1 MSETGAAWLKGSVE
15 KYIHGLQEVARCIY
29 RRAGFFRMICE
40 RMVAPRVLPQ
50 PVRSILF
57 VCTGNLCRSPLA
69 EVYFREKARKE
80 GHLITVDSAGVETI
94 PGKPAHTLAKEIA
107 NQQGM
112 SLESHAA
119 KPLYQ
124 KLIQQSDLVLVME
137 IAQKDRVMKLY
148 PQHRH
153 KVFLLGQFCGRGSFD
168 IDDPHQST
176 KEDFQACFDQIRESC
191 DRVMQQLGG
200 QGLALM
206 PPVGP
211 KLKSK

>member
-1 MSETGAAWLKGSVE
+1 MSETGAAWLKGSVG
-15 KYIHGLQEVARCIY
+15 KYAHGLQEVARYIY
-29 RRAGFFRMICE
+29 RRVGFFRMACE
-40 RMVAPRVLPQ
+40 RIMAPRVLPQ

-80 GHLITVDSAGVETI
+80 GHLITVDSAGVEPI
-94 PGKPAHTLAKEIA
+94 PGNPAHTLAKEIA
-107 NQQGM
+107 NQQGI

-124 KLIQQSDLVLVME
+124 KLIEQSDLVLVME
-137 IAQKDRVMKLY
+137 VAQKDRVMKLY

-153 KVFLLGQFCGRGSFD
+153 KVFLLGQFCSSGSLD
-168 IDDPHQST
+168 IDDPHQCT
-176 KEDFQACFDQIRESC
+176 KEDFQACFDRIRESC

-200 QGLALM
+200 QGLSLM
-206 PPVGP
+206 PLAEP
-211 KLKSK
+211 KLKGK